1 MNESYGMDLWRRL
14 RRARVWVGLQFG
26 LTLALILLGL
36 GWTRLP
42 EKHWWQV
49 GLSLL
54 IPLVLTISALELQA
68 GTVRRLA
75 DDDGKRVKLV
85 WGAVTLLVWVAVV
98 WVTWAAL
105 DWCDDRIW
113 QWASYLNSK
122 ASADGRATVF
132 TFEHIQS
139 WLTDLEWV
147 VRWIA
152 LPAKVIPYAAAS
164 AQWGLRLPLR
174 RVIRMLWNWR
184 WWGGVA
190 LAALVGVVLPENF
203 FSGEPKGT
211 VTAQVW
217 AVGMKLAVSYLL
229 AVASWVVLLGWWA
242 VLFCRQ
248 QRPPAE
254 EELVAVPVL
263 SGPPDGELRA
273 RAVPPEEE
281 ESAG

>member
-1 MNESYGMDLWRRL
+1 VSVFADCFGRV
-14 RRARVWVGLQFG
+14 RRARVWVALQFG
-26 LTLALILLGL
+26 LTLVLILAGL

-42 EKHWWQV
+42 DKHWWQV
-49 GLSLL
+49 MLTLL
-54 IPLVLTISALELQA
+54 LPLLLTISLLELQA

-85 WGAVTLLVWVAVV
+85 WGAVTLVVWVAVV

-122 ASADGRATVF
+122 ASPNGRATVF

-139 WLTDLEWV
+139 WLTGLEWV
-147 VRWIA
+147 LRWVVV
-152 LPAKVIPYAAAS
+152 PAKVIPYAAAT
-164 AQWGLRLPLR
+164 AQWGWRIPWRRIIRL
-174 RVIRMLWNWR
+174 LWNWR

-190 LAALVGVVLPENF
+190 LAALVAVVLPENF
-203 FSGEPKGT
+203 FAGAPRGT

-217 AVGMKLAVSYLL
+217 AVGLKLAVSYLL
-229 AVASWVVLLGWWA
+229 AMASWVVLLGWWA
-242 VLFCRQ
+242 ALFCRQ
-248 QRPPAE
+248 QKPPAAE
-254 EELVAVPVL
+254 VMAPVPVL
-263 SGPPDGELRA
+263 SGPPEGKFGA
-273 RAVPPEEE
+273 KAVPPED